1 MRKTLFISMIIFP
14 LLLTMFNGCAKQG
27 NDPRPLVI
35 TTLFPQYDFARQIA
49 GDKINLK
56 LLLKPGVE
64 AHAFEPTPRDIAEIS
79 KASLFVYT
87 GEFMEPW
94 AERILKGI
102 KNENLIIVDAGKNIT
117 LLDGD
122 GHPDEHAGDGDDHGH
137 KDKLSHDQKK
147 QDQQKKHNHRD
158 KDPHIWTDP
167 LNVLKIIDN
176 ILEGLVKADP
186 ENRAFYTANADKYKK
201 EILALH
207 SDFINTFKK
216 TEHKK
221 ILYAGHFAFGY
232 FARRY
237 GLEHISPYKGFSP
250 NSEPGPKEIAEL
262 IKSIEESKTKVIY
275 YEELVDPK
283 VARVISQQTEAEM
296 VLLHGAH
303 NVSKKDFDE
312 GLTYIA
318 VMKNNLE
325 ALKKGLGYKE

>member
-1 MRKTLFISMIIFP
+1 MKKTTLILMILFS
-14 LLLTMFNGCAKQG
+14 LLLTLFSGCAKQE

-64 AHAFEPTPRDIAEIS
+64 AHAFEPTPRDIAQIS
-79 KASLFVYT
+79 KGALFIYT

-102 KNENLIIVDAGKNIT
+102 KNDNLIIVDAGKNVA
-117 LLDGD
+117 LLDAD
-122 GHPDEHAGDGDDHGH
+122 DHHDEHFEDDDDHGH
-137 KDKLSHDQKK
+137 KHNHDHKK
-147 QDQQKKHNHRD
+147 KDQQKKHHHGDR
-158 KDPHIWTDP
+158 DPHIWTDP
-167 LNVLKIIDN
+167 LNVLKMIDN

-186 ENRAFYTANADKYKK
+186 ENSAYYTANAEKYKK

-207 SDFINTFKK
+207 SEFISTFKK

-250 NSEPGPKEIAEL
+250 DSEPGPREIAEL

-283 VARVISQQTEAEM
+283 VARVISQQTGAEM

-303 NVSKKDFDE
+303 NVSKKEFNE

-325 ALKKGLGYKE
+325 ALKKGLGYSE